1 MSDISTNVVTDAIE
15 RQLEADQTDL
25 EVEELGFDPLVLY
38 YCEDFKVAENKITIH
53 QPVIQDF
60 ITYGEDNIYSLISP
74 FVSNRTSLRLQL
86 WNNGLD
92 WNKVSDQWLFCSL
105 LNQLNPKYSNIMFGD
120 IDFSTFRCVEIK
132 PDGKSEIVLYSQK
145 HDIIIDDKTRILMSK
160 FIQHMFNQFPP
171 EEEFTSSKQL
181 KRDLINRDKQALIQ
195 QKNELKKSKGSK
207 LLLYLSFCLNHP
219 GFKYKKNEL
228 RDVGIFEFMDSV
240 SRLNIYES
248 TKALY
253 SGMYSGMCD
262 LSKVNKNEFNFMR
275 DPNGKSEDA

>member
-1 MSDISTNVVTDAIE
+1 MPDISTNVVTDAIE
-15 RQLEADQTDL
+15 RQLEADQTNL

-53 QPVIQDF
+53 QPAIQDF

-120 IDFSTFRCVEIK
+120 IDFNTFRCVEIK
-132 PDGKSEIVLYSQK
+132 PDKKSEIVLYSKK

-275 DPNGKSEDA
+275 DPNEKSEYA

>member
-1 MSDISTNVVTDAIE
+1 MPDISTNVVTDAIE
-15 RQLEADQTDL
+15 RQLEADQTNL

-120 IDFSTFRCVEIK
+120 IDFNTFRCVEIK
-132 PDGKSEIVLYSQK
+132 PDKKSEIVLYSKK

-275 DPNGKSEDA
+275 DPNEKSEYA

>member
-1 MSDISTNVVTDAIE
+1 MPDISTNVVTDAIE
-15 RQLEADQTDL
+15 RQLEADQADL

-120 IDFSTFRCVEIK
+120 IDFNTFRCVEIK
-132 PDGKSEIVLYSQK
+132 PDKKSEIVLYSKK

-275 DPNGKSEDA
+275 DPNEKSEYA

>member
-1 MSDISTNVVTDAIE
+1 MPDISTNVVTDAIE
-15 RQLEADQTDL
+15 RQLEADQTNL
-25 EVEELGFDPLVLY
+25 EVEKLGFDPLVLY

-105 LNQLNPKYSNIMFGD
+105 LNQLNPKYSNIMFDD
-120 IDFSTFRCVEIK
+120 IDFNTFKCVEIR
-132 PDGKSEIVLYSQK
+132 PDEKSEIVLYSKK

-275 DPNGKSEDA
+275 DPNEKSEYA

>member
-1 MSDISTNVVTDAIE
+1 MPDISTNVVTDAIE
-15 RQLEADQTDL
+15 RQLEADQTNL
-25 EVEELGFDPLVLY
+25 EVEKLGFDPLVLY

-105 LNQLNPKYSNIMFGD
+105 LNQLNPKYSNIMFDD
-120 IDFSTFRCVEIK
+120 IDFSTFKCVEIR
-132 PDGKSEIVLYSQK
+132 PDEKSEIVLYSKK

-195 QKNELKKSKGSK
+195 
-207 LLLYLSFCLNHP
+207 YLSFCLNHP

-275 DPNGKSEDA
+275 DPNEKSENA

>member
-1 MSDISTNVVTDAIE
+1 MPDISTNVVTDAIE
-15 RQLEADQTDL
+15 RQLEADETNL

-120 IDFSTFRCVEIK
+120 IDFNTFRCVEIK
-132 PDGKSEIVLYSQK
+132 PDKKSEIVLYSKK

-275 DPNGKSEDA
+275 DPNEKSEYA